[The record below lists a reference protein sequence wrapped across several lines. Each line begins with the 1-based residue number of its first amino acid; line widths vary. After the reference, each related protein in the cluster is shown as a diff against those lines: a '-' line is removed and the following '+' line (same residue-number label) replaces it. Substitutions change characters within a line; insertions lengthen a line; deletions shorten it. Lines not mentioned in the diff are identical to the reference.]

1 MSQLLIFIL
10 AALSMLGALS
20 IDAYLPALPAIGREF
35 AVSDAA
41 VQQSL
46 TAYVFAFAIMTL
58 FYGTLSDSFGRRPV
72 ILGSLVMYLVSSLGA
87 AWSDSLAMLIVFRV
101 CQGLSAGAGSVV
113 GRAMVGDLA
122 SGAEAHRAMAW
133 MSVVFGLA
141 PAIAPILGG
150 WLQAGWGWRSVF
162 WFIATFTFL
171 LMILCLVSL
180 PESLE
185 KSKRRQFHPV
195 VILKSYIEVAGHW
208 SFMLR
213 SLAVPFAF
221 AGVMIYVAGASNFVL
236 EILHLKVTQFG
247 WLFLPLIGGMTLGS
261 AVAGRLSH
269 QFEARK
275 LIRWGFSLMAIFI
288 AISVAYCA
296 LLPVKL
302 PWVVLPLFGYAFSM
316 SLIMPAM
323 TVIALEL
330 FPEIRG
336 MAASMQTFLFMIL
349 FTVLSGVVAPLIY
362 GHALYFA
369 LTSAVGMGLGMGSWK
384 LADWLAV
391 PGERSEATR
400 QPDVT

>member
-20 IDAYLPALPAIGREF
+20 IDAYLPALPAIGHEF
-35 AVSDAA
+35 SMSDAA

-72 ILGSLVMYLVSSLGA
+72 ILGSLVLYLASSIGA
-87 AWSDSLAMLIVFRV
+87 AWSDSLTMLIVFRV

-113 GRAMVGDLA
+113 GRAVVGDLA
-122 SGAEAHRAMAW
+122 TGAEAHRAMAW

-150 WLQAGWGWRSVF
+150 WLQANWGWRSVF
-162 WFIATFTFL
+162 WFISTFTFV
-171 LMILCLVSL
+171 LMVICIVAL

-185 KSKRRQFHPV
+185 KSKRQHFHPV
-195 VILKSYIEVAGHW
+195 IILKSYLAVGGHW
-208 SFMLR
+208 AFMLR
-213 SLAVPFAF
+213 SMAVPFAF
-221 AGVMIYVAGASNFVL
+221 VGVMIYVAGASNFVL

-261 AVAGRLSH
+261 AVAGKLSH
-269 QFEARK
+269 QVEARK
-275 LIRWGFSLMAIFI
+275 LIRWGFGLMAFFMGVN
-288 AISVAYCA
+288 VAYCA
-296 LLPVKL
+296 LLPIQL
-302 PWVVLPLFGYAFSM
+302 PWVIIPLFGYAFSM

-336 MAASMQTFLFMIL
+336 MASSMQTFLFMML

-369 LTSAVGMGLGMGSWK
+369 ITSAAGMVLGVGSWK
-384 LADWLAV
+384 LADLMAE
-391 PGERSEATR
+391 PQPAGEPDAT
-400 QPDVT
+400 